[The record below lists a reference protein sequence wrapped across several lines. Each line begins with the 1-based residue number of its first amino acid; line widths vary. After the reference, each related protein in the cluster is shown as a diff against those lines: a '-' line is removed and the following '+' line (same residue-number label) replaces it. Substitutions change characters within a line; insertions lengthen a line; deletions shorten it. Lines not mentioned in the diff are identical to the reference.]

1 LSRLWTAGYLVASL
15 LLLLRVFLGPFAI
28 RSPLNLESF
37 TFLFFAFAIVSGRT
51 PLAKA
56 RGSVLTRNRK
66 RAVVHCLLIAAIA
79 IAVYWPS
86 IQTPFLF
93 DDYTHLALVRSETWS
108 AVVARALLTHPQGGD
123 YFFRP
128 LGYVSYWLD
137 YRWAG
142 ENAALWHGW
151 NVLVHT
157 LNSLLVYTLCRTLL
171 LRPLSSLLAAALFSV
186 NAGHVEVV
194 CWMAARFDLLAF
206 LFTIVA
212 LIALRRYVV
221 TNRPA
226 WLIAMLS
233 GCLLALLSK
242 EAAFCLPLLAVCL
255 IPFDPP
261 SYRRTLK
268 SAGALAIMCC
278 VVFAY
283 RLWFLGGIGGYR
295 TSAGTP
301 AILNFSLF
309 RTAKALFYRQWAIL
323 SWPVNWSL
331 DLNNSLKFGF
341 ILMVAAGLLAIA
353 CCRPKRA
360 VFGACIALILAAALP
375 AQQLLLIGADLAGA
389 RVLYLPTLGMAVLWG
404 VLLES
409 STKWQAGVLLSGGLL
424 FFQIAALE
432 HNLTIWKDVA
442 RLSHETCASFAKEI
456 GPGEQ
461 RVRVRDLPRMR
472 NGVFFLTNG
481 FGQCVGKPDR
491 VIVDDGSQVPSAG
504 RVFAWSDAAKRI
516 VPVDESSSDKRK

>member
-1 LSRLWTAGYLVASL
+1 MSRLWTAGFLVVSF
-15 LLLLRVFLGPFAI
+15 LLLLRAFLGPFAI

-37 TFLFFAFAIVSGRT
+37 SFLLFAFAIFSRKST
-51 PLAKA
+51 NPLPSRDHKGAVIH
-56 RGSVLTRNRK
+56 SLCLT
-66 RAVVHCLLIAAIA
+66 ALT
-79 IAVYWPS
+79 IAVYWRS
-86 IQTPFLF
+86 IHTPFLF
-93 DDYTHLALVRSETWS
+93 DDYTHLALARSETWS
-108 AVVARALLTHPQGGD
+108 AVVARSLLTHPQGGD

-128 LGYVSYWLD
+128 LGYLSYWLD

-157 LNSLLVYTLCRTLL
+157 INSLLVYALSRTLL
-171 LRPLSSLLAAALFSV
+171 LRPLSSWIAAALFSV
-186 NAGHVEVV
+186 HASHVEVV

-206 LFTIVA
+206 LFAIAT
-212 LIALRRYVV
+212 LIALRRYVA
-221 TNRPA
+221 TNTPA
-226 WLIAMLS
+226 WLIAMMS

-255 IPFDPP
+255 IPFDPQ

-268 SAGALAIMCC
+268 SAGVLAVVCC

-283 RLWFLGGIGGYR
+283 RMWFLGGIGGYR

-301 AILNFSLF
+301 AILNFSLL
-309 RTAKALFYRQWAIL
+309 RTAKALFFRQWAVL
-323 SWPVNWSL
+323 SWPVNWSV
-331 DLNNSLKFGF
+331 DLSSSLKFGF
-341 ILMVAAGLLAIA
+341 ILMVAASLLALVY
-353 CCRPKRA
+353 CRPKWT
-360 VFGACIALILAAALP
+360 VFGACIALVLAAALP
-375 AQQLLLIGADLAGA
+375 AQQLLLISADLAGA
-389 RVLYLPTLGMAVLWG
+389 RVLYLPTLGIALLWG

-409 STKWQAGVLLSGGLL
+409 STKWQAGALLSGGLL

-432 HNLTIWKDVA
+432 HNLTIWNDVA
-442 RLSHETCASFAKEI
+442 RLSRETCASFAKDI

-481 FGQCVGKPDR
+481 FAQCVGKPDR
-491 VIVDDGSQVPSAG
+491 IIIDDGSQASSAE
-504 RVFAWSDAAKRI
+504 RVFVWSDAANRI
-516 VPVDESSSDKRK
+516 VPVDGSSPDRRK

>member
-1 LSRLWTAGYLVASL
+1 LSRLWTAGFLVASF
-15 LLLLRVFLGPFAI
+15 LLLLRAFLGPFAI

-37 TFLFFAFAIVSGRT
+37 TFLLFAFAVLSGRT
-51 PLAKA
+51 
-56 RGSVLTRNRK
+56 SVASTEPNRD
-66 RAVVHCLLIAAIA
+66 RQEAVVHCLCIAALTVT
-79 IAVYWPS
+79 VYWRS

-93 DDYTHLALVRSETWS
+93 DDYTHLALARSETWS
-108 AVVARALLTHPQGGD
+108 AVLARSLLTHPKGGD

-128 LGYVSYWLD
+128 LGYLSYWLD

-151 NVLVHT
+151 NVLVHAI
-157 LNSLLVYTLCRTLL
+157 NSLLVYALCRTLL

-186 NAGHVEVV
+186 HASHVEVV

-206 LFTIVA
+206 LFASAT
-212 LIALRRYVV
+212 LIALRRYVI

-255 IPFDPP
+255 IPFDPQ

-268 SAGALAIMCC
+268 SAGALALMCC
-278 VVFAY
+278 AVFAY

-295 TSAGTP
+295 TSAGTA
-301 AILNFSLF
+301 AILNFSLL

-331 DLNNSLKFGF
+331 DLNSFLKFGF
-341 ILMVAAGLLAIA
+341 ILMVAASLLAIA
-353 CCRPKRA
+353 YCRPKRT
-360 VFGACIALILAAALP
+360 VFGACIAFILAAALP

-389 RVLYLPTLGMAVLWG
+389 RVLYLPTLGIALLWG

-409 STKWQAGVLLSGGLL
+409 STKWQAGALLSGGLL
-424 FFQIAALE
+424 FFQVAALE
-432 HNLTIWKDVA
+432 HNMTIWKDVA

-461 RVRVRDLPRMR
+461 SVRVRNLPRMR

-481 FGQCVGKPDR
+481 FAQCVGKPDR
-491 VIVDDGSQVPSAG
+491 IIVDDGSQSSSAE
-504 RVFAWSDAAKRI
+504 RVFAWSDTANRI
-516 VPVDESSSDKRK
+516 VPVDGTSPDKRK